1 MLQGT
6 HFREIHYAKSNQ
18 KKAGVATLTS
28 DKIDFK
34 TKDILREKRGDLVMI
49 KGNKNI

>member
-6 HFREIHYAKSNQ
+6 HFREIYYAKSNQ

-34 TKDILREKRGDLVMI
+34 AILLLKMKRHI
-49 KGNKNI
+49 SQ